1 MPVLSGGNCRADR
14 TRPRVRPA
22 VRADGRTVGRMTT
35 NQVQITVEQDVL
47 DEPCPRCGSTTVRAV
62 VYASSI
68 LAAGEP
74 TDAALD
80 PFDVD
85 GPLFDCREC
94 GFEWGEL
101 IRDLMR

>member
-1 MPVLSGGNCRADR
+1 MSAAR
-14 TRPRVRPA
+14 
-22 VRADGRTVGRMTT
+22 RTVGAMR
-35 NQVQITVEQDVL
+35 NQLQTSVAHDVL

-74 TDAALD
+74 TDAAAD